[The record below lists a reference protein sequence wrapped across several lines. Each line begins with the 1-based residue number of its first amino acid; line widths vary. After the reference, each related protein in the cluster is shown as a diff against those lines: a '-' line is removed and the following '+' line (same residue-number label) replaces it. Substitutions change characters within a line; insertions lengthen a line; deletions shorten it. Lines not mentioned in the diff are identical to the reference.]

1 MERKIFKM
9 TNYRTAAHWCGTSL
23 ILCNNIAEI
32 DEGLWENC
40 RFPLEDEDETP
51 VEVYQF
57 YLTDCSE
64 DTVEYLERSFG
75 LLFTYSEKL
84 DLYVLCVDHWGT
96 AWDYV
101 PCPCYN
107 EDLAR
112 NIPEFTH

>member
-9 TNYRTAAHWCGTSL
+9 TDYRTAAHWGGNSL

-40 RFPLEDEDETP
+40 RFPLENEDGNP
-51 VEVYQF
+51 VEIFQW

-64 DTVEYLERSFG
+64 DTVEYLEKSFG
-75 LLFTYSEKL
+75 LFFTYSEKL
-84 DLYVLCVDHWGT
+84 GLYVLCVDHWGPS
-96 AWDYV
+96 WDYV

-112 NIPEFTH
+112 NLPEFRQ